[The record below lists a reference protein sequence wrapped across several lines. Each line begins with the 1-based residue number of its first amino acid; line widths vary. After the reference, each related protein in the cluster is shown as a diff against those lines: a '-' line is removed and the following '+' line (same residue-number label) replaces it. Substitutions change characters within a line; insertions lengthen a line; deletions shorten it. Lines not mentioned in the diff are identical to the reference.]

1 MKENSDNTSHA
12 FAELELNIT
21 DDEAIEFSDVMTVQ
35 PNRDHSDHARCYKCG
50 KFQVLVMAV
59 KDWSM
64 STVMPTLPVSDLQC
78 ESTAE
83 LELH

>member
-50 KFQVLVMAV
+50 KF
-59 KDWSM
+59 
-64 STVMPTLPVSDLQC
+64 
-78 ESTAE
+78 
-83 LELH
+83 